1 MAGEC
6 SISSHWNCSHN
17 WSDDCNTEGFLLY
30 YSESEK
36 KSFDKRGYFN
46 FHPKGVIPI
55 GGCIVQPT
63 SDPVQEYVI
72 QISSESFL
80 NGTVGLAA
88 ETRFDQE
95 RWLQGLREAAR
106 ITLENSRM
114 GESIIRDLE
123 TQGLQLNKEKQCC
136 VVFYLNNFYSSI
148 TKEIISRCDVYNT
161 VLRATIR
168 QRHGGQSIRGTGM
181 PQWNVLGK
189 AKPSSKAVRQRCRF
203 QEKVLQEADQ
213 LSPLYLCCVKTS
225 DMGKA
230 EFRHGRVTSKKGTVE
245 FRYHHTDEFRN

>member
-1 MAGEC
+1 MVKK
-6 SISSHWNCSHN
+6 
-17 WSDDCNTEGFLLY
+17 
-30 YSESEK
+30 SEK
-36 KSFDKRGYFN
+36 KCFDKRGYFN

-72 QISSESFL
+72 QISSDSFL

-136 VVFYLNNFYSSI
+136 VEKLHEETIALRDEIDKNEVSSLYKEKLINKMAVTLVF
-148 TKEIISRCDVYNT
+148 
-161 VLRATIR
+161 
-168 QRHGGQSIRGTGM
+168 
-181 PQWNVLGK
+181 
-189 AKPSSKAVRQRCRF
+189 
-203 QEKVLQEADQ
+203 
-213 LSPLYLCCVKTS
+213 LCSFFV
-225 DMGKA
+225 
-230 EFRHGRVTSKKGTVE
+230 
-245 FRYHHTDEFRN
+245 